1 MVKIV
6 EVSQVKLQDRV
17 LLAVLGVVVSLLPLA
32 LSLDLKLA
40 QKKSRPYTSP
50 AHSCF
55 TTAVRI
61 PDGRNCYKRS
71 HAL

>member
-1 MVKIV
+1 MLNHV

-40 QKKSRPYTSP
+40 
-50 AHSCF
+50 F
-55 TTAVRI
+55 TET
-61 PDGRNCYKRS
+61 K
-71 HAL
+71 